1 MMRLKLLP
9 TDIMLVIK
17 YDNSCLMHPD
27 YDIVNF
33 P

>member
-1 MMRLKLLP
+1 MRLKLLP

-17 YDNSCLMHPD
+17 YNSCFMHPD
-27 YDIVNF
+27 YDIAYF